1 MRGSREARL
10 GVLAA
15 IALALLPAALAVL
28 IHDGR
33 AARAGTLAL
42 SHRASRPRPAPA
54 PAQPKVDLGPKDI
67 ARDVEHLRDLRFS
80 ELPPVQ
86 IVSPAQV
93 QKVQKRQAAR
103 IKRRLHGK
111 SAKLQKLQSES
122 KSSIELLKLAGI
134 VAPSFSTQETA
145 KSLLGAVAGELNPS
159 SRKVKVLETPGEAD
173 EQRATVVAHELDHSL
188 DNSHFPDAFKAA
200 GDTTASE
207 RQLAASALVE
217 GTATV
222 VAARFDAEHGYQAAV
237 AGGALLSAQNAGFGV
252 PPVLAAQFRFPYTS
266 GAKFVET
273 LYDRANGWRLVNKAF
288 RHPPTTTAQILDPAL
303 WIHHVNSAQVTVDPA
318 LGDPLQQT
326 YKSTSGQLDDELI
339 LALAVPARTARAA
352 SRGWD
357 GGAVAVWQ
365 RPESKG
371 CAAPCRRDNAAVLA
385 DRWRTV
391 ASAARFMAQLPTYLT
406 VRLGAKPQAPGL
418 FRIGDGYAA
427 ISLQGQG
434 TAMSFAPTAAGATRI
449 AQGAARNADQAG

>member
-1 MRGSREARL
+1 MRRSREARL

-33 AARAGTLAL
+33 AARASAVKRSGQTA
-42 SHRASRPRPAPA
+42 RPRPVP
-54 PAQPKVDLGPKDI
+54 PPTQPKVDLGPKDI
-67 ARDVEHLRDLRFS
+67 AKDVERLRGLQFS
-80 ELPPVQ
+80 KLPPVE
-86 IVSPAQV
+86 IVGPARV
-93 QKVQKRQAAR
+93 QKVQKRQASR
-103 IKRRLHGK
+103 IKRRLHGT
-111 SAKLQKLQSES
+111 SAKLKKLQSES
-122 KSSIELLKLAGI
+122 QSSIELLKLAGI
-134 VAPSFSTQETA
+134 VAPSFSTQQTV
-145 KSLLGAVAGELNPS
+145 KSLLGSVAGEFDPS
-159 SRKVKVLETPGEAD
+159 SRTVKVLETPGEAD

-200 GDTTASE
+200 GNTTASE

-266 GAKFVET
+266 GAKFVQT
-273 LYDRANGWRLVNKAF
+273 LYDRANGWRLVNRAF

-303 WIHHVNSAQVTVDPA
+303 WIHHVGSAHVMLDPA
-318 LGDPLQQT
+318 LGRPLNQT

-339 LALAVPARTARAA
+339 LALAVPAQTARSA

-365 RPESKG
+365 RPEGKG
-371 CAAPCRRDNAAVLA
+371 CAAPCRKDNAAVLA
-385 DRWRTV
+385 DRWSSV
-391 ASAARFMAQLPTYLT
+391 GSAARFMAQLPTYLA
-406 VRLGAKPQAPGL
+406 VRLGAKPQTPGV
-418 FRIGDGYAA
+418 FRVGDGFAA

-434 TAMSFAPTAAGATRI
+434 TAMSFAPSAAQATQI
-449 AQGAARNADQAG
+449 AVGAARSADRAR

>member
-1 MRGSREARL
+1 MRRSREARL

-33 AARAGTLAL
+33 AARAGTAALAR
-42 SHRASRPRPAPA
+42 RAAQPPPTPVPAE
-54 PAQPKVDLGPKDI
+54 PKVDLNPKNI
-67 ARDVEHLRDLRFS
+67 AKDVEHLRGLRFS
-80 ELPPVQ
+80 KLPPVE
-86 IVSPAQV
+86 IIGPAHV
-93 QKVQKRQAAR
+93 QKMQKRQAAR
-103 IKRRLHGK
+103 IKRRLHGT

-134 VAPSFSTQETA
+134 VAPSFSTQQTA
-145 KSLLGAVAGELNPS
+145 KSLLGSVAGEFDPS
-159 SRKVKVLETPGEAD
+159 SRTVKVLETPGEAD

-188 DNSHFPDAFKAA
+188 DNSHFPDAFTAA
-200 GDTTASE
+200 GNTAASE

-266 GAKFVET
+266 GAKFVRT
-273 LYDRANGWRLVNKAF
+273 LYDRANGWRLVNEAF
-288 RHPPTTTAQILDPAL
+288 RHPPTTTAQILDPEL
-303 WIHHVNSAQVTVDPA
+303 WIQHVGSAHVTIDPA
-318 LGDPLQQT
+318 LGGPLEQS

-365 RPESKG
+365 RPQGKG
-371 CAAPCRRDNAAVLA
+371 CAAPCRRDNAAVIA
-385 DRWRTV
+385 DRWRTIG
-391 ASAARFMAQLPTYLT
+391 SAARFMAQLPTYLT
-406 VRLGAKPQAPGL
+406 VRLGAKSQAPGV
-418 FRIGDGYAA
+418 FRVGDGYAA

-434 TAMSFAPTAAGATRI
+434 TAMSFAPTAAQATRI
-449 AQGAARNADQAG
+449 ARGAARNADQAG